1 MSVTSNII
9 HNSQIK
15 RNETLMYAT
24 IRMNLE
30 NTMLSQSSQ
39 MQKTT
44 YYMIYDFIYMKC
56 PE

>member
-1 MSVTSNII
+1 
-9 HNSQIK
+9 
-15 RNETLMYAT
+15 MYAT

-39 MQKTT
+39 MQKAT